1 MNILKHYELVTYF
14 VPLLGS
20 LSGARKSCFQFWQTS
35 NSPPLRSL
43 IITIPIIVTTP
54 STGVPQIS
62 NWPTPDAFKLPFKYF
77 PCKFK
82 LRNIPIIFREYC
94 NFILGRGMKPLHWRP
109 SHSTFHL
116 LNWSLERSFGGYLV
130 QICSGWGRGRKSP
143 GLVSSISIPATSS
156 WWWGR
161 GAAGER
167 GVVLTKNK
175 WEQIDFREELT
186 IAINVVN

>member
-1 MNILKHYELVTYF
+1 MNVLKHYELVTYF

-82 LRNIPIIFREYC
+82 LRNIPRILQLLYSGGGWNRFTGDHPIPH
-94 NFILGRGMKPLHWRP
+94 FICWTGPWKEVLEDIWYKYVVVGGGGGSPLV
-109 SHSTFHL
+109 
-116 LNWSLERSFGGYLV
+116 WS
-130 QICSGWGRGRKSP
+130 
-143 GLVSSISIPATSS
+143 SSISIPATSS

-167 GVVLTKNK
+167 GVALTKNK
-175 WEQIDFREELT
+175 WEQIDFWEQLT

>member
-1 MNILKHYELVTYF
+1 
-14 VPLLGS
+14 
-20 LSGARKSCFQFWQTS
+20 
-35 NSPPLRSL
+35 
-43 IITIPIIVTTP
+43 
-54 STGVPQIS
+54 
-62 NWPTPDAFKLPFKYF
+62 
-77 PCKFK
+77 
-82 LRNIPIIFREYC
+82 
-94 NFILGRGMKPLHWRP
+94 MKPLHWRP

-167 GVVLTKNK
+167 GVALTKNK
-175 WEQIDFREELT
+175 WEQIDFWEELT
-186 IAINVVN
+186 VTINVVNESVSRWKILYGFSLELPFQVSNSWDLWVQIKSSLHRVLEKSTLPFPSSAVGPKTKVSGLRGWK

>member
-43 IITIPIIVTTP
+43 IITIPIIVTTERWCASNIKLAHARCLQIAFQILP
-54 STGVPQIS
+54 LQIQVEKYSKNIS
-62 NWPTPDAFKLPFKYF
+62 NIAT
-77 PCKFK
+77 
-82 LRNIPIIFREYC
+82 
-94 NFILGRGMKPLHWRP
+94 FILGRGMKPLHWRP

-116 LNWSLERSFGGYLV
+116 LNWSLGRSFGGYLV
-130 QICSGWGRGRKSP
+130 QICSGWGRGRKSL
-143 GLVSSISIPATSS
+143 GLVSSISIPAASS

-167 GVVLTKNK
+167 GVALTKNK
-175 WEQIDFREELT
+175 WEQIDF
-186 IAINVVN
+186 

>member
-82 LRNIPIIFREYC
+82 LRNIPRIFREYC
-94 NFILGRGMKPLHWRP
+94 NFYTREGDETASLATIPFHISFVELVPGKKFWRI
-109 SHSTFHL
+109 
-116 LNWSLERSFGGYLV
+116 FG
-130 QICSGWGRGRKSP
+130 
-143 GLVSSISIPATSS
+143 T
-156 WWWGR
+156 
-161 GAAGER
+161 
-167 GVVLTKNK
+167 NM
-175 WEQIDFREELT
+175 
-186 IAINVVN
+186 

>member
-143 GLVSSISIPATSS
+143 GLAPPLVFQPPAP
-156 WWWGR
+156 G
-161 GAAGER
+161 GE
-167 GVVLTKNK
+167 GEVLLEKGGSHSPKTNGSK
-175 WEQIDFREELT
+175 LT
-186 IAINVVN
+186 FEKS

>member
-1 MNILKHYELVTYF
+1 MNVLKHYELVTYF

-82 LRNIPIIFREYC
+82 LRNIPRILQLLYSGGGWNRFTGDHPIPH
-94 NFILGRGMKPLHWRP
+94 FICWTGPWKEVLEDIWYKYVVVGGGGGSPLVWSP
-109 SHSTFHL
+109 PLVFQPPAPGGGGEVLLEKGGSHSPKTNGSKLTF
-116 LNWSLERSFGGYLV
+116 E
-130 QICSGWGRGRKSP
+130 KS
-143 GLVSSISIPATSS
+143 
-156 WWWGR
+156 
-161 GAAGER
+161 
-167 GVVLTKNK
+167 
-175 WEQIDFREELT
+175 
-186 IAINVVN
+186 